1 MMKRITAA
9 TRPYRPLLA
18 LAATLPLAA
27 CISFG
32 EDPPPTLM
40 TLTAE
45 TPLGAGPGQTASAAN
60 MMAVLVPSAPQALMT
75 QRVPVQASATGI
87 AYLKNAQW
95 VESPNR
101 LFRNLL
107 AETISVRTGRVVNDP
122 RNFSLAPD
130 TRLSG
135 RLTSFG
141 LDAAARAVVVTYDAS
156 LTRGE
161 PGEIQ
166 ARRFEA
172 RVPVSAQT
180 GSAVAVAL
188 NRAANQVA
196 VEVAD
201 WVGR

>member
-1 MMKRITAA
+1 MMR
-9 TRPYRPLLA
+9 RMNRSLLA
-18 LAATLPLAA
+18 LAAVLPLGA

-45 TPLGAGPGQTASAAN
+45 TPIAAGSDRTSNAAN
-60 MMAVLVPSAPQALMT
+60 AVAVLVPSAPEALMT
-75 QRVPVQASATGI
+75 QRVPVQASPTGI

-95 VESPNR
+95 VERPNR

-107 AETISVRTGRVVNDP
+107 AETIGARTGRVVTDP
-122 RNFSLAPD
+122 RNFALAPD
-130 TRLSG
+130 TRLNG

-141 LDAAARAVVVTYDAS
+141 LDADSSAVVVVYDAA
-156 LTRGE
+156 LTRGNAS
-161 PGEIQ
+161 Q
-166 ARRFEA
+166 MQTRRFEA
-172 RVPVSAQT
+172 RVPVAVQT
-180 GSAVAVAL
+180 GPAVAVAL

>member
-1 MMKRITAA
+1 MMRRMNRT
-9 TRPYRPLLA
+9 LLA
-18 LAATLPLAA
+18 LAITLPLAA

-45 TPLGAGPGQTASAAN
+45 SPIAVGSDRVANAAN
-60 MMAVLVPSAPQALMT
+60 AVAVLLPSAPQALMT
-75 QRVPVQASATGI
+75 QRVPVQASPTGI

-95 VESPNR
+95 VEAPNR

-107 AETISVRTGRVVNDP
+107 AETIGARTGRVVTDP
-122 RNFSLAPD
+122 RNFGVAPD
-130 TRLSG
+130 TRLNG

-141 LDAAARAVVVTYDAS
+141 LDADSSTVVVAYDAS

-161 PGEIQ
+161 PSQ
-166 ARRFEA
+166 MQTRRFEA
-172 RVPVSAQT
+172 RVPVTAQS
-180 GSAVAVAL
+180 GPAVAVAL

-196 VEVAD
+196 IEVAD
-201 WVGR
+201 WMGR